1 MPERHSIRPA
11 ALRPRVTLGLL
22 YLFAFFLLYA
32 LLLVVPELSAL
43 ARPAAPADEAALEQ
57 AAFEAARRAFS
68 PARMLVALLAALATV
83 FVAAR
88 GRRLPGLR

>member
-1 MPERHSIRPA
+1 MSERHSIRPA

-32 LLLVVPELSAL
+32 LLLVAPELSAL
-43 ARPAAPADEAALEQ
+43 TRPAAPGDEAALEQ
-57 AAFEAARRAFS
+57 AAYAAARGAFS

-83 FVAAR
+83 GVA
-88 GRRLPGLR
+88 GRAGRLPGLR

>member
-1 MPERHSIRPA
+1 MPERVSIRPA

-57 AAFEAARRAFS
+57 AAFEAAQHAFS
-68 PARMLVALLAALATV
+68 RGRMLVALLAALATV
-83 FVAAR
+83 VVAGRAR
-88 GRRLPGLR
+88 WLPGLR